1 METRD
6 LSTAAIAVIGAGTM
20 GIGIAQLAAMHGHT
34 TYLFDV
40 DAAKSQAALAGLESL
55 LAKRV
60 EKGKM
65 TQTLLDSTLANLSIV
80 TDINELAAVQMV
92 VEAIVERQDIKQQ
105 LFIQLADICANDTI
119 FASNTSSISITAIA
133 AAVPNPERVVG
144 LHFFNPAPVMK
155 LVEIVRGL
163 RTAPEITEGLFDLM
177 RTWKKVP
184 VTAKSTPGFIVNRVA
199 RPYYAE
205 GFRALQENA
214 TTPAQLDF
222 IMREVGGF
230 AMGPCELTDLIGQDV
245 NFSVTQ
251 SVYQAF
257 FYEPRYR
264 PSLVQQELVD
274 AGCFGRKSGQGFYDH
289 SQTPKAPVYTL
300 PSINVKDDV
309 NDDMNDKEMPTI
321 IVRGEWQYANG
332 LVERLQ
338 AADGLTVRLEAA
350 DESIIEIGEISIR
363 LSLGES
369 VEIDHGDAKVMLM
382 DWQAE
387 WTQARAV
394 VLAAAMTCDDN
405 ERALVAQVFAR
416 LGVSVIW
423 TADHPGLYVLRTIAM
438 LINEGCE
445 AVLHDIASEADI
457 DAAMKY
463 GVNYPKGPFEWAALL
478 GYDTVLS
485 TLNNLQR
492 LYGEERYRASLYL
505 IKKAA
510 TYRAAS
516 AYA

>member
-6 LSTAAIAVIGAGTM
+6 LSKAAIAVIGAGTM

-40 DAAKSQAALAGLESL
+40 DVAKSQAALVSLESQ

-60 EKGKM
+60 QKGKM
-65 TQTLLDSTLANLSIV
+65 SQVLLDSTLENLSII
-80 TDINELAAVQMV
+80 TDINEMAAVQLI

-105 LFIQLADICANDTI
+105 LFVQLADICANDTI

-133 AAVPNPERVVG
+133 SAVPNPERVVG

-163 RTAPEITEGLFDLM
+163 QTANEITDGLFNLM
-177 RTWKKVP
+177 SAWKKVP
-184 VTAKSTPGFIVNRVA
+184 VIAKSTPGFIVNRVA

-222 IMREVGGF
+222 IMRESGRF
-230 AMGPCELTDLIGQDV
+230 AMGPCELTDLIGQDI

-264 PSLVQQELVD
+264 PSLVQKELVD
-274 AGCFGRKSGQGFYDH
+274 AGCLGRKTGQGFYDY
-289 SQTPKAPVYTL
+289 SQSPKASAYEL
-300 PSINVKDDV
+300 PAVEV
-309 NDDMNDKEMPTI
+309 NDVELPI
-321 IVRGEWQYANG
+321 VSVRGDWPYAKG

-338 AADGLTVRLEAA
+338 AADSLTMIFEEA
-350 DESIIEIGEISIR
+350 DQNSIEIGDVSVR

-369 VEIDHGDAKVMLM
+369 VVIDHSDAKVVLM
-382 DWQAE
+382 DWHAD
-387 WTQARAV
+387 WSQARAV
-394 VLAAAMTCDDN
+394 VLAASTPCDDN
-405 ERALVAQVFAR
+405 DREQVAQVFAR
-416 LGVSVIW
+416 LDMRVIW

-438 LINEGCE
+438 LVNEGCE
-445 AVLHDIASEADI
+445 AVLHSIASEADI

-463 GVNYPKGPFEWAALL
+463 GVNYPHGPFEWAQML
-478 GYDTVLS
+478 GYDTVLN

-492 LYGEERYRASLYL
+492 VYGEERYRASMYL
-505 IKKAA
+505 VKKAVACHTA
-510 TYRAAS
+510 TA
-516 AYA
+516 

>member
-6 LSTAAIAVIGAGTM
+6 LSKAAIAVIGAGTM

-40 DAAKSQAALAGLESL
+40 DVAKSQAALAGLESQ

-60 EKGKM
+60 QKGKM
-65 TQTLLDSTLANLSIV
+65 SQVLLDSTLENLSII
-80 TDINELAAVQMV
+80 TDINEMAAVQLI

-105 LFIQLADICANDTI
+105 LFVQLADICANDTI

-133 AAVPNPERVVG
+133 SVVPNPERVVG

-163 RTAPEITEGLFDLM
+163 QTATEITDGLFNLM
-177 RTWKKVP
+177 SAWKKVP
-184 VTAKSTPGFIVNRVA
+184 VIAKSTPGFIVNRVA

-222 IMREVGGF
+222 IMRESGRF
-230 AMGPCELTDLIGQDV
+230 AMGPCELTDLIGQDI

-264 PSLVQQELVD
+264 PSLVQKELVD

-289 SQTPKAPVYTL
+289 SQTPATPAYTL
-300 PSINVKDDV
+300 PIFEA
-309 NDDMNDKEMPTI
+309 NDAALPTI
-321 IVRGEWQYANG
+321 IVRGDWLYAKG

-338 AADGLTVRLEAA
+338 AADSLTVTLEGA
-350 DESIIEIGEISIR
+350 DQNSIEIGDVSIR

-369 VEIDHGDAKVMLM
+369 VKIDHGDAKVMLM
-382 DWQAE
+382 DWHAD
-387 WTQARAV
+387 WSQARAV
-394 VLAAAMTCDDN
+394 VLAASMACNDD
-405 ERALVAQVFAR
+405 ERELVTQAFAR
-416 LGVSVIW
+416 LDVHVIW

-445 AVLHDIASEADI
+445 AVLHNIASEADI

-463 GVNYPKGPFEWAALL
+463 GVNYPKGPFEWAQML
-478 GYDTVLS
+478 GYDTVLN

-492 LYGEERYRASLYL
+492 IYGEERYRASLYL
-505 IKKAA
+505 VKKAV
-510 TYRAAS
+510 TCHTAS
-516 AYA
+516 A